1 MYQTRKIGVVGQGH
15 VGAHVANSLLMQGIA
30 DELYLC
36 DINETKVTS
45 EVQDLRDS
53 LSFVPYNT
61 KIVNCYDHY
70 EELACCDVIVNA
82 AGKVALA
89 AGNRDG
95 ELFFTTDA
103 ARTFAKRIVDAGFDG
118 IFVSISNPCDVVCTE
133 LWHLTGYDPKKI
145 IGSGCGLD
153 SARLRTEISKKVG
166 VSPKSI
172 DAYMIGEH
180 GFSQLAAFKAAT
192 VAGKS
197 LNELQAE
204 NPDKYAFDH
213 MEIEELA
220 RKGGY
225 VTYQGKQCTEYA
237 VANSAARVCAAVLH
251 NEHAVL
257 SASTLMPA
265 SMARRASSPPC
276 RAWSVPRASR
286 RSTRSTFPSM
296 SSRAST
302 RAASTSAITSPSS
315 TGGTPRPTTQSRP
328 PLDATPRSYGR
339 HVKRAAPETHRRG
352 PLFIDPNSM
361 PADLGLILFREVNEQ
376 KRAPEASTLFR
387 RRFLRFRRV
396 FPAVLASKSVDA
408 SGVQNRS
415 FTSRKSIRLRF
426 RADTNPATTMQNGVR
441 AQHRPRQK
449 R

>member
-36 DINETKVTS
+36 DINEAKVTS

-180 GFSQLAAFKAAT
+180 GFSQLAAFKSAT
-192 VAGKS
+192 IAGKS
-197 LNELQAE
+197 
-204 NPDKYAFDH
+204 PITHGRDVK
-213 MEIEELA
+213 M
-220 RKGGY
+220 
-225 VTYQGKQCTEYA
+225 
-237 VANSAARVCAAVLH
+237 S
-251 NEHAVL
+251 
-257 SASTLMPA
+257 
-265 SMARRASSPPC
+265 SSPYWPVI
-276 RAWSVPRASR
+276 SVEAE
-286 RSTRSTFPSM
+286 STACSLCST
-296 SSRAST
+296 AAQT
-302 RAASTSAITSPSS
+302 RAAE
-315 TGGTPRPTTQSRP
+315 
-328 PLDATPRSYGR
+328 LATAY
-339 HVKRAAPETHRRG
+339 
-352 PLFIDPNSM
+352 
-361 PADLGLILFREVNEQ
+361 
-376 KRAPEASTLFR
+376 
-387 RRFLRFRRV
+387 
-396 FPAVLASKSVDA
+396 SVHC
-408 SGVQNRS
+408 
-415 FTSRKSIRLRF
+415 L
-426 RADTNPATTMQNGVR
+426 PW
-441 AQHRPRQK
+441 
-449 R
+449 

>member
-36 DINETKVTS
+36 DINEAKVTS

-82 AGKVALA
+82 AGKVASA

-166 VSPKSI
+166 VSPQVHRRLH
-172 DAYMIGEH
+172 DRRAR
-180 GFSQLAAFKAAT
+180 LAASPLPLRPQP
-192 VAGKS
+192 S
-197 LNELQAE
+197 LA
-204 NPDKYAFDH
+204 K
-213 MEIEELA
+213 
-220 RKGGY
+220 
-225 VTYQGKQCTEYA
+225 T
-237 VANSAARVCAAVLH
+237 
-251 NEHAVL
+251 
-257 SASTLMPA
+257 
-265 SMARRASSPPC
+265 
-276 RAWSVPRASR
+276 
-286 RSTRSTFPSM
+286 
-296 SSRAST
+296 
-302 RAASTSAITSPSS
+302 STS
-315 TGGTPRPTTQSRP
+315 
-328 PLDATPRSYGR
+328 
-339 HVKRAAPETHRRG
+339 
-352 PLFIDPNSM
+352 
-361 PADLGLILFREVNEQ
+361 
-376 KRAPEASTLFR
+376 FR
-387 RRFLRFRRV
+387 RRNPRV
-396 FPAVLASKSVDA
+396 
-408 SGVQNRS
+408 
-415 FTSRKSIRLRF
+415 RLRPWRSRSLHA
-426 RADTNPATTMQNGVR
+426 RAAM
-441 AQHRPRQK
+441 
-449 R
+449 